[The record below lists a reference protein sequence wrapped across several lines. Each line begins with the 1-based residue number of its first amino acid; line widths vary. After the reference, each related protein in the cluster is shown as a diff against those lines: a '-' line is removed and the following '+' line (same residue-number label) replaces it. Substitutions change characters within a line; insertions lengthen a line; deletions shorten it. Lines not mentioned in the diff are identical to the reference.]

1 MQTVHFT
8 AEELL
13 TGQFSSWAE
22 IQCSSPSPSGL
33 QEHSSMRNRIHP
45 DCSRLGQQIFL
56 QLLDRTETNKHGNH
70 FTILNQRKML
80 RWTSLNRT
88 NYHDDGVQLQ
98 EMIEWIFNGFICWWY
113 TLVFFLFL
121 FYLFGTLSL
130 WHCFSLKKHYMCLV
144 YSNSVLVA
152 SQMHFEFFLFFF
164 LPQLS
169 DNLCYQ
175 LCSL

>member
-33 QEHSSMRNRIHP
+33 QEHSSMPNRIHP

-98 EMIEWIFNGFICWWY
+98 EMIEWIFNGFIC
-113 TLVFFLFL
+113 
-121 FYLFGTLSL
+121 
-130 WHCFSLKKHYMCLV
+130 
-144 YSNSVLVA
+144 
-152 SQMHFEFFLFFF
+152 
-164 LPQLS
+164 
-169 DNLCYQ
+169 
-175 LCSL
+175 